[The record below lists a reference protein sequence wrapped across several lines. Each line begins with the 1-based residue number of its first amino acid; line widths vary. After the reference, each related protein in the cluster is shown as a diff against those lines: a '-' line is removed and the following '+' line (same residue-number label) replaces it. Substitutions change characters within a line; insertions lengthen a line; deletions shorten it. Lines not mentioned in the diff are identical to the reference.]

1 MEGSEMLDKLSPE
14 DNIREGVAYL
24 GRLLKEYGDTA
35 AAKEALVMAGGNPG
49 CGRCAANIRTRM

>member
-1 MEGSEMLDKLSPE
+1 MSRVLATIAIDDFGAGTL
-14 DNIREGVAYL
+14 
-24 GRLLKEYGDTA
+24 